1 MKLILV
7 SCSLL
12 MLVACVDQVPDMP
25 VPDKKISHQQMVSLL
40 TELIQLESSAQL
52 KHVQLVRYSKVLQQE
67 GDSLLQSKG
76 FTAAQFEENMDF
88 YGSRQEEMMEI
99 YDEVKTNLL
108 KEKERLEA
116 KLKKEREKN
125 VDEN

>member
-1 MKLILV
+1 MKLILA
-7 SCSLL
+7 CFSLVL
-12 MLVACVDQVPDMP
+12 FVACVDQVPDMP

-52 KHVQLVRYSKVLQQE
+52 KHVQLIRYSKVMQQE

-76 FTAAQFEENMDF
+76 FTAAQFEENMDY

-99 YDEVKTNLL
+99 YGEVKANLL
-108 KEKERLEA
+108 KEKELLEA
-116 KLKKEREKN
+116 KLKKERE
-125 VDEN
+125 ENLEVN

>member
-7 SCSLL
+7 CFSLL
-12 MLVACVDQVPDMP
+12 IVASCVDQVPDMP
-25 VPDKKISHQQMVSLL
+25 VPEKKISHKEMVSLL

-52 KHVQLVRYSKVLQQE
+52 KHVQLTRYSKALEAE

-76 FTAAQFEENMDF
+76 FTAEQFEENMHY

-99 YDEVKTNLL
+99 YDEVKANLL
-108 KEKERLEA
+108 KDKEMLEG
-116 KLKKEREKN
+116 KLKKEREAN
-125 VDEN
+125 LEVN